1 LLKVEEN
8 KTEFILKRAETNY
21 FHQFNAFRFFAAI
34 LVLVGHAEALRAGAD
49 GKSLHSFDFFNNGQH
64 AVTFFFVLSGFLI
77 TFLLLKE
84 RNKTQTV
91 RVKSFYWKRVVRIWP
106 LYFLLLFIGLVLQP
120 IFIELLKLPY
130 EIPYSW
136 SESLLFFIAFLPGII
151 TFYFGNHLLEP
162 LWSIGVEEWFYLI
175 WGPLLKYVPKN
186 LWKWILFLLFLKLV
200 LNYFACLT
208 IFPPVIEYVIRM
220 MRFEALFIGGLF
232 ACTFFITSNLQNK
245 LSKIRLAILLFSI
258 LSCFLIIFNGSFL
271 DQLLHQFGIIDKST
285 NLFICSIFFGLL
297 IWSIAWK
304 NQKNSFLDSKVM
316 VFLGEISYGIYMYHL
331 VVITIVWAVLQP
343 LNLEFKLE
351 TLLYHLLGI
360 TFTIGLAALSKTYF
374 ENPIL
379 KLKNRFSN

>member
-1 LLKVEEN
+1 MLKVEKN
-8 KTEFILKRAETNY
+8 KAEFIQSRSETNY
-21 FHQFNAFRFFAAI
+21 FYQFNALRFFAAL
-34 LVLVGHAEALRAGAD
+34 LVLVGHAEALRASSG
-49 GKSLHSFDFFNNGQH
+49 GKSLNSFDFFNNGQH

-91 RVKSFYWKRVVRIWP
+91 QVKSFYWKRIVRIWP

-120 IFIELLKLPY
+120 FFIEFLKLPY
-130 EIPYSW
+130 EMPYSW
-136 SESLLFFIAFLPGII
+136 SESILFFIAFLPGII

-175 WGPLLKYVPKN
+175 WGPLLKFVPKDI
-186 LWKWILFLLFLKLV
+186 WKWIVFLLLLKLA
-200 LNYFACLT
+200 LNYFASLT
-208 IFPPVIEYVIRM
+208 IFPPVIAYVIKM

-232 ACTFFITSNLQNK
+232 ACTFFTTSNLQNK
-245 LSKIRLAILLFSI
+245 LSKIRLVALLISI
-258 LSCFLIIFNGSFL
+258 LSCFLIIFNGSFF
-271 DQLLHQFGIIDKST
+271 DQLLLKISVEDKSL

-297 IWSIAWK
+297 IWSIAWRNMK
-304 NQKNSFLDSKVM
+304 TNFLDAPFM
-316 VFLGEISYGIYMYHL
+316 DYLGEISYGIYMYHL

-351 TLLYHLLGI
+351 TILYHLIGI
-360 TFTIGLAALSKTYF
+360 AFTIVLAALSKTYF

>member
-1 LLKVEEN
+1 LKVEKN
-8 KTEFILKRAETNY
+8 KEEFIQNRSETNY
-21 FHQFNAFRFFAAI
+21 FYQFNALRFFAAL
-34 LVLVGHAEALRAGAD
+34 LVLVGHAEALRASSG
-49 GKSLHSFDFFNNGQH
+49 GKSLKSFDFFNNGQH
-64 AVTFFFVLSGFLI
+64 AVTYFFVLSGFLI

-91 RVKSFYWKRVVRIWP
+91 QVKSFYWKRIVRIWP

-120 IFIELLKLPY
+120 FFIEFLKLPY
-130 EIPYSW
+130 EMPYSW
-136 SESLLFFIAFLPGII
+136 SESILFFIAFLPGII

-175 WGPLLKYVPKN
+175 WGPLLKFVPKDI
-186 LWKWILFLLFLKLV
+186 WKWIVFLLLLKLA
-200 LNYFACLT
+200 LNYFASLT
-208 IFPPVIEYVIRM
+208 IFPPVITYVIEM

-232 ACTFFITSNLQNK
+232 ACTFFTTSNLQNK
-245 LSKIRLAILLFSI
+245 LSKIRLVALLISI
-258 LSCFLIIFNGSFL
+258 LSCFLIIFNGSFF
-271 DQLLHQFGIIDKST
+271 DQFLLKINVEDKSL

-304 NQKNSFLDSKVM
+304 NMKTNFLDAPFM
-316 VFLGEISYGIYMYHL
+316 DYLGEISYGIYMYHL
-331 VVITIVWAVLQP
+331 VVITIVWAVLQR

-351 TLLYHLLGI
+351 TILYHLIGI
-360 TFTIGLAALSKTYF
+360 AFTIVLAALSKTYF

>member
-1 LLKVEEN
+1 LLKVEKN
-8 KTEFILKRAETNY
+8 KAEFIQSRSETNY
-21 FHQFNAFRFFAAI
+21 FYQFNALRFFAAL
-34 LVLVGHAEALRAGAD
+34 LVLVGHAEALRASSG
-49 GKSLHSFDFFNNGQH
+49 GKSLNSFDFFNNGQH

-91 RVKSFYWKRVVRIWP
+91 QVKSFYWKRIVRIWP

-120 IFIELLKLPY
+120 FFIEFLKLPY
-130 EIPYSW
+130 EMPYSW
-136 SESLLFFIAFLPGII
+136 SESILFFIAFLPGII

-175 WGPLLKYVPKN
+175 WGPLLKFVPKDI
-186 LWKWILFLLFLKLV
+186 WKWIVFLLLLKLA
-200 LNYFACLT
+200 LNYFASLT
-208 IFPPVIEYVIRM
+208 IFPPVIAYVIKM

-232 ACTFFITSNLQNK
+232 ACTFFTTSNLQNK
-245 LSKIRLAILLFSI
+245 LSKIRLVALLISI
-258 LSCFLIIFNGSFL
+258 LSCFLIIFNGSFF
-271 DQLLHQFGIIDKST
+271 DQLLLKISVEDKSL

-297 IWSIAWK
+297 IWSIAWRNMK
-304 NQKNSFLDSKVM
+304 TNFLDAPFM
-316 VFLGEISYGIYMYHL
+316 DYLGEISYGIYMYHL

-351 TLLYHLLGI
+351 TILYHLIGI
-360 TFTIGLAALSKTYF
+360 AFTIVLAALSKTYF

>member
-1 LLKVEEN
+1 
-8 KTEFILKRAETNY
+8 
-21 FHQFNAFRFFAAI
+21 
-34 LVLVGHAEALRAGAD
+34 VGHAEALRASAG

-91 RVKSFYWKRVVRIWP
+91 QVKSFYWKRIVRIWP

-136 SESLLFFIAFLPGII
+136 SESLFFFIAFLPGII

-175 WGPLLKYVPKN
+175 WGPLLKFVPKDV
-186 LWKWILFLLFLKLV
+186 WKWITLLLLLKLIF
-200 LNYFACLT
+200 NYLASQGL
-208 IFPPVIEYVIRM
+208 FPPLLGYVIKM
-220 MRFEALFIGGLF
+220 MRFEAMFIGGLF
-232 ACTFFITSNLQNK
+232 ACTFFTTSNLQNK
-245 LSKIRLAILLFSI
+245 LSKIRLVALLISI
-258 LSCFLIIFNGSFL
+258 LSCFLIIFNGSFF
-271 DQLLHQFGIIDKST
+271 DQLLLKISVEDKSL
-285 NLFICSIFFGLL
+285 NLCICSIFFGLL
-297 IWSIAWK
+297 IWSIAWRNMK
-304 NQKNSFLDSKVM
+304 TNFLDAPFM
-316 VFLGEISYGIYMYHL
+316 DYLGEISYGIYMYHL

-351 TLLYHLLGI
+351 TILYH
-360 TFTIGLAALSKTYF
+360 TIVLAALSKTYF

>member
-1 LLKVEEN
+1 MSASEKNNVAITFN
-8 KTEFILKRAETNY
+8 RSTTSY
-21 FHQFNAFRFFAAI
+21 FFQFNALRFFAAL
-34 LVLVGHAEALRAGAD
+34 LVLVGHAESLRANSG
-49 GKSLHSFDFFNNGQH
+49 GPSFHQLGFFNNGQH

-91 RVKSFYWKRVVRIWP
+91 QVKSFYWKRVVRIWP

-136 SESLLFFIAFLPGII
+136 SESLFLFIAFLPGII

-175 WGPLLKYVPKN
+175 WGPLLKFVPKD
-186 LWKWILFLLFLKLV
+186 LWKWIVLMLFLKLA
-200 LNYFACLT
+200 LNYFASLT

-232 ACTFFITSNLQNK
+232 GCTFFITTNLQKK
-245 LSKIRLAILLFSI
+245 LSKIRLVVLLFSI
-258 LSCFLIIFNGSFL
+258 LSCFLIIFNGSFF
-271 DQLLHQFGIIDKST
+271 DQLLLKIGVEDKSL

-304 NQKNSFLDSKVM
+304 NKKTKFLDAPFM
-316 VFLGEISYGIYMYHL
+316 DYLGEISYGIYMYHL
-331 VVITIVWAVLQP
+331 LVVTVAWAILQP
-343 LNLEFKLE
+343 LNLEFNLE
-351 TLLYHLLGI
+351 TILYHLLGI

-379 KLKNRFSN
+379 KLKNRFSV

>member
-1 LLKVEEN
+1 MLKVKKN
-8 KTEFILKRAETNY
+8 KAEFILNRSEINY
-21 FHQFNAFRFFAAI
+21 FYQFNALRFFAAL
-34 LVLVGHAEALRAGAD
+34 LVLVGHAEALRASAS
-49 GKSLHSFDFFNNGQH
+49 GKSLHTFDFFNNGQH

-84 RNKTQTV
+84 RSKTQTV
-91 RVKSFYWKRVVRIWP
+91 QVKSFYWKRIVRIWP
-106 LYFLLLFIGLVLQP
+106 LYFLLIFIGLVLQP
-120 IFIELLKLPY
+120 ISIDMLNLPY
-130 EIPYSW
+130 KMPYSW
-136 SESLLFFIAFLPGII
+136 QESSLLFITFLPGII

-175 WGPLLKYVPKN
+175 WGPLLKYVPKD
-186 LWKWILFLLFLKLV
+186 LWKWILFLLFLKLA
-200 LNYFACLT
+200 LNYFASLT
-208 IFPPVIEYVIRM
+208 IFPTIIDYVIRM

-232 ACTFFITSNLQNK
+232 ACTFFTTSKLQNK
-245 LSKIRLAILLFSI
+245 LSKIRLVVLLISI
-258 LSCFLIIFNGSFL
+258 LNCFLIIFNGSFF
-271 DQLLHQFGIIDKST
+271 DQLLLKIGVEEKSL
-285 NLFICSIFFGLL
+285 NLFICSVFFGLL

-304 NQKNSFLDSKVM
+304 NKKTNFLDASFM
-316 VFLGEISYGIYMYHL
+316 DYLGEISYGIYMYHL

-360 TFTIGLAALSKTYF
+360 VFTIALAALSKAYF

>member
-1 LLKVEEN
+1 MLKVEKN
-8 KTEFILKRAETNY
+8 KAEFIQNRSETNY
-21 FHQFNAFRFFAAI
+21 FYQFNALRFFAAL
-34 LVLVGHAEALRAGAD
+34 LVLVGHAEALRASAG

-91 RVKSFYWKRVVRIWP
+91 QVKSFYWKRIVRIWP
-106 LYFLLLFIGLVLQP
+106 LYFLLLFIGIVLQP
-120 IFIELLKLPY
+120 FFIEFLKLPY
-130 EIPYSW
+130 EMPYSW
-136 SESLLFFIAFLPGII
+136 SESILFFIAFLPGII

-175 WGPLLKYVPKN
+175 WGPLLKFVPKDI
-186 LWKWILFLLFLKLV
+186 WKWIVFLLLLKLA
-200 LNYFACLT
+200 LNYFASLT
-208 IFPPVIEYVIRM
+208 IFPPVIAYVIKM

-232 ACTFFITSNLQNK
+232 ACTFFTTSNLQNK
-245 LSKIRLAILLFSI
+245 LSKIRLVALLISI
-258 LSCFLIIFNGSFL
+258 LSCFLIIFNGSFF
-271 DQLLHQFGIIDKST
+271 DQLLLKISVEDKSL

-297 IWSIAWK
+297 IWSIAWR
-304 NQKNSFLDSKVM
+304 NQKNSFLDSKVV

-331 VVITIVWAVLQP
+331 LVVTLVWAVLLP

-351 TLLYHLLGI
+351 TILYHLIGI
-360 TFTIGLAALSKTYF
+360 AFTIVLAALSKTYF

>member
-1 LLKVEEN
+1 MLASEKNNVAITFN
-8 KTEFILKRAETNY
+8 RSSTNY
-21 FHQFNAFRFFAAI
+21 FFQFNALRFFAAL
-34 LVLVGHAEALRAGAD
+34 LVLVGHAESLRASAG
-49 GKSLHSFDFFNNGQH
+49 GPSFHQLDFFNNGQH

-91 RVKSFYWKRVVRIWP
+91 QVKSFYWKRVVRIWP

-130 EIPYSW
+130 EMPYSW
-136 SESLLFFIAFLPGII
+136 SESLFFFIAFLPGII

-175 WGPLLKYVPKN
+175 WGPLLKYVPKD
-186 LWKWILFLLFLKLV
+186 LWKWILFLLFLKLG
-200 LNYFACLT
+200 LNYFASLQV
-208 IFPPVIEYVIRM
+208 FPPVIAYVIRM

-232 ACTFFITSNLQNK
+232 ACTFFTTSNFQIM
-245 LSKIRLAILLFSI
+245 LSKVRLAILLFSI
-258 LSCFLIIFNGSFL
+258 LSCFLIIFNGSFF
-271 DQLLHQFGIIDKST
+271 DQLLLKIGVEDKSL

-304 NQKNSFLDSKVM
+304 NKKTKFLDAPFM
-316 VFLGEISYGIYMYHL
+316 DYLGEISYGIYMYHL

-351 TLLYHLLGI
+351 TLLYHLFGI
-360 TFTIGLAALSKTYF
+360 AFTIGLAALSKTYF